1 MATIADL
8 AARLEREAL
17 TLGPPATDATLDAYV
32 AGWILLADRTRHAV
46 TYLPLGGRPEKV
58 GIGLRTVLDPLASGP
73 RHPLPADTEPVPA
86 LARLALAMGAIGDV
100 LADNLRS
107 GSLPEYVGAEA
118 AKLEATLLAPVHL
131 AAHWSRTGLEHQ
143 EVPRNRASIHGLLDD
158 LAAVTE
164 PWALIPPA
172 HRGSVLEDL
181 RIRTTSAPG
190 LEGATVAWADEALL
204 VLTDRYRVSGWAMQ
218 AIAGNLALISHT
230 ARVAVQAATPDGR
243 LPAGDQGSAH
253 ALAESSTAWRAAA
266 TWPPHVRL
274 GGKAT
279 ELRALTRDLQQ
290 QLAGDPPRALVDTRD
305 LIRLALPVAQAHTA
319 MMDNLVA
326 KHELWVHGPSLGPSA
341 GDLRGWA
348 REPWWSNQGVP
359 MMNAARIGL
368 QALDGA
374 SAALVSEAS
383 RTSPSSL
390 PLGWPPAREVSGAVR
405 VGGREQARVPSR
417 RPGPNR

>member
-8 AARLEREAL
+8 AAQLEREAL

-32 AGWILLADRTRHAV
+32 AGWMLLADRTRHAV

-73 RHPLPADTEPVPA
+73 RHPLPADAEPVPV
-86 LARLALAMGAIGDV
+86 LARLARNMGAIGDV
-100 LADNLRS
+100 LADNLRN
-107 GSLPEYVGAEA
+107 GTRPEYVGAEA
-118 AKLEATLLAPVHL
+118 AKLESTLLAPVHL
-131 AAHWSRTGLEHQ
+131 AARWSGAGLEHQ
-143 EVPRNRASIHGLLDD
+143 EIPRNRASIRGLLDD

-164 PWALIPPA
+164 PWALIPPV

-181 RIRTTSAPG
+181 RIRTASAPG
-190 LEGATVAWADEALL
+190 LKGAAVAWADEALL

-218 AIAGNLALISHT
+218 AIAGNLAHISHA
-230 ARVAVQAATPDGR
+230 ARVAVQAAAWDGR
-243 LPAGDQGSAH
+243 PPADDRVSAQ

-279 ELRALTRDLQQ
+279 DLRALTRDLQQ
-290 QLAGDPPRALVDTRD
+290 QLASDPPRTLDDTRN

-341 GDLRGWA
+341 GDIHGWA
-348 REPWWSNQGVP
+348 REPWWSTQGLP
-359 MMNAARIGL
+359 MMNAARGGL
-368 QALDGA
+368 HALDRA
-374 SAALVSEAS
+374 SAALASEAS
-383 RTSPSSL
+383 RPAPRSG
-390 PLGWPPAREVSGAVR
+390 PLGWPPAREVSGALHI
-405 VGGREQARVPSR
+405 GGREQARVPSHR
-417 RPGPNR
+417 RGPAR

>member
-32 AGWILLADRTRHAV
+32 AGWMLLADRTRHAV

-58 GIGLRTVLDPLASGP
+58 GIGLLTVLDPLASGP
-73 RHPLPADTEPVPA
+73 RDPLPADTEPVPA
-86 LARLALAMGAIGDV
+86 LARLALTMGAIGDV
-100 LADNLRS
+100 LADNLRN
-107 GSLPEYVGAEA
+107 GARPEYVGAET

-131 AAHWSRTGLEHQ
+131 AARWSGAGLEHQ
-143 EVPRNRASIHGLLDD
+143 EIPRNRASIRGLLDD

-164 PWALIPPA
+164 PWALIPPTN
-172 HRGSVLEDL
+172 RGSILEDL

-190 LEGATVAWADEALL
+190 LKGSTVAWADEALL

-230 ARVAVQAATPDGR
+230 ARLAVQAAAPDGR
-243 LPAGDQGSAH
+243 LPTGDQGSVQ

-279 ELRALTRDLQQ
+279 DLRALTRDLQQ
-290 QLAGDPPRALVDTRD
+290 QLAGDPPRTLVETRN
-305 LIRLALPVAQAHTA
+305 LIRLALPVAQAHTS

-341 GDLRGWA
+341 GDIRGWA
-348 REPWWSNQGVP
+348 REPWWSTQGVP
-359 MMNAARIGL
+359 MMNAARTAYR
-368 QALDGA
+368 ALDRVSA
-374 SAALVSEAS
+374 SLAG
-383 RTSPSSL
+383 RTGRPPTAPL
-390 PLGWPPAREVSGAVR
+390 PLGWPPASAERI
-405 VGGREQARVPSR
+405 RVPAGHLDVR
-417 RPGPNR
+417 REPQPRRGPDR

>member
-17 TLGPPATDATLDAYV
+17 TLGPPATDASLDAYV
-32 AGWILLADRTRHAV
+32 AGWMLLADRTRHAV

-58 GIGLRTVLDPLASGP
+58 GVGLRTVLDPLASGP
-73 RHPLPADTEPVPA
+73 RHPLPADTEPVAA
-86 LARLALAMGAIGDV
+86 LARLALSMGAIGDV
-100 LADNLRS
+100 LAANLRN
-107 GSLPEYVGAEA
+107 GTRPEYVGAEA

-131 AAHWSRTGLEHQ
+131 AARWSGAGLEHQ
-143 EVPRNRASIHGLLDD
+143 EIPRNRASIRGLLDD

-181 RIRTTSAPG
+181 RILTTSAPG

-218 AIAGNLALISHT
+218 AIAGNLALISQT
-230 ARVAVQAATPDGR
+230 ALGAVQAATPDGR
-243 LPAGDQGSAH
+243 LPTGDQGSAQ

-279 ELRALTRDLQQ
+279 DLRAPTRDLQQ
-290 QLAGDPPRALVDTRD
+290 QLASDPPQTLAETRN
-305 LIRLALPVAQAHTA
+305 LIRLALPIAQAHTS

-348 REPWWSNQGVP
+348 REPWWSTQGVP
-359 MMNAARIGL
+359 MRNAARTAYR
-368 QALDGA
+368 ALDQACA
-374 SAALVSEAS
+374 SLAGGTGRPPTA
-383 RTSPSSL
+383 PL
-390 PLGWPPAREVSGAVR
+390 PLGWPPPSAERI
-405 VGGREQARVPSR
+405 RVPAGHLDVR
-417 RPGPNR
+417 REPQPRRGPDR